1 MGLGGRE
8 ASDDARRVASAAHD
22 RLRVASLTQGDTE
35 VKSHEHPHRRLDL
48 VRCLQH
54 RSAHD
59 LRNTGGITMS
69 IAVGQT
75 APDFTL
81 LNQDKKEVK
90 LSDFAGKKNVVLV
103 WYPLDWSP
111 TCTNEHACFVNDM
124 RSFDSLDAEVLG
136 VSVDSVWSHKAYAEK
151 MGIKYSLLADF
162 HPRGAMSEKYG
173 VYLADKGITGRS
185 IAIVNKAGKVAWFKN
200 YDIPVVPDVKE
211 VAAALQQVK
220 AATA

>member
-1 MGLGGRE
+1 
-8 ASDDARRVASAAHD
+8 
-22 RLRVASLTQGDTE
+22 
-35 VKSHEHPHRRLDL
+35 
-48 VRCLQH
+48 
-54 RSAHD
+54 
-59 LRNTGGITMS
+59 MS
-69 IAVGQT
+69 ISVGQK

-81 LNQDKKEVK
+81 QNQDKKDVK

-111 TCTNEHACFVNDM
+111 TCTNEHACLVNDM
-124 RSFDSLDAEVLG
+124 KSFETLDAEVIG
-136 VSVDSVWSHKAYAEK
+136 VSVDSVWSHKAFAEK

-173 VYLADKGITGRS
+173 VYLADKGITGRA

-200 YDIPVVPDVKE
+200 YDIPVVPDLRE
-211 VAAALQQVK
+211 VAAALGQVK